1 MSLPALESLVALSK
15 VNTRVGIS
23 QENPDGSEMK
33 MEF

>member
-23 QENPDGSEMK
+23 QENPAGSEMR